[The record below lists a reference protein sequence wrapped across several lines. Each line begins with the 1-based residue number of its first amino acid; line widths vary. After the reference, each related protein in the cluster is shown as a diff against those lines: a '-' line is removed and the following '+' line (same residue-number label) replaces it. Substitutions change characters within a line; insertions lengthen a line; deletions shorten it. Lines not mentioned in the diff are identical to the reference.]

1 MSEIRRL
8 SSLRLASTGT
18 APLSRPKIV
27 VINSHG
33 NCPSEVD
40 DIQKLPVDVVTAC
53 KLGLPHF
60 RAVFKPETETKE
72 LAPHITLSFKE
83 MLKHQPGHRSLS
95 EQALEA
101 ITRMS
106 TLGITH
112 SDPEI
117 HRVNTSMRDIE
128 LFCPGPAMAEG
139 VYAIYTDD
147 NTILDVSQFFGLKM
161 NNDRVGF
168 QRKASTC
175 TGPISEETVRA
186 LEKEYNELNDQKPT
200 LFNKQPHERQ
210 TLALAIEHYNSIVD
224 MVHGLS
230 TVSRIFPERTLL
242 STVLNTG
249 IASGI
254 INPDTDCVV
263 VFACR
268 RVKTKSPMPKSKSN
282 KIVMKIKKRKTRHLK
297 LKKHKQNRT
306 KQLKSAPDLL
316 IANTRSSHQAMAGV

>member
-1 MSEIRRL
+1 MSEFKRI
-8 SSLRLASTGT
+8 SSLLLASTAT
-18 APLSRPKIV
+18 VPPSRPKIV

-53 KLGLPHF
+53 KLGLPHR

-83 MLKHQPGHRSLS
+83 MLKHPPGHRSLS

-101 ITRMS
+101 ITLMS
-106 TLGITH
+106 TLGITRSH
-112 SDPEI
+112 PEI
-117 HRVNTSMRDIE
+117 HGVNTSMRDIE

-147 NTILDVSQFFGLKM
+147 NTILDVSHFFGLKM
-161 NNDRVGF
+161 NNARVGF
-168 QRKASTC
+168 QRTASTC

-186 LEKEYNELNDQKPT
+186 LEKKYNELNDQKST
-200 LFNKQPHERQ
+200 LFNKQPHEKQ
-210 TLALAIEHYNSIVD
+210 TLALAIEHYNSIFD
-224 MVHGLS
+224 MVHGFS
-230 TVSRIFPERTLL
+230 TVSRILPERTLL
-242 STVLNTG
+242 STVLNNG

-268 RVKTKSPMPKSKSN
+268 RVKTKRPMHKSN
-282 KIVMKIKKRKTRHLK
+282 KIGIKKPKTHLK
-297 LKKHKQNRT
+297 FKKHKQNRT
-306 KQLKSAPDLL
+306 KQLKSAPGLL
-316 IANTRSSHQAMAGV
+316 TANTRSSHQAMAGV